1 MVDSCSEWDASNP
14 EEKFARGCARSI
26 TTTFFPEGRI
36 KPNQAKRPET
46 HIFHWEIWST
56 FQEIPF
62 SPFGETKSIL
72 TVTFHP
78 KFPFLSVNWKQ
89 PLFFQENLL
98 ALSRLITIIK
108 LIWVVCC
115 IPERSKSRHM
125 LKFYL
130 KRPISLRIF
139 AD

>member
-1 MVDSCSEWDASNP
+1 MGRVKSRREICT
-14 EEKFARGCARSI
+14 GMRSFNYHDI
-26 TTTFFPEGRI
+26 FPEGRI

-46 HIFHWEIWST
+46 HIFHWEIWSA

-62 SPFGETKSIL
+62 SPFGETNSIL

-115 IPERSKSRHM
+115 IPKRSKSRHM
-125 LKFYL
+125 LTNFPSYICRL
-130 KRPISLRIF
+130 IECL
-139 AD
+139 

>member
-1 MVDSCSEWDASNP
+1 MGRVKSQREICT
-14 EEKFARGCARSI
+14 GMRSFHYHDI
-26 TTTFFPEGRI
+26 FSEGRI
-36 KPNQAKRPET
+36 KPIQAKRPGT

-62 SPFGETKSIL
+62 SPFGETKSFL

-78 KFPFLSVNWKQ
+78 KFPFLSVNGKQ

-108 LIWVVCC
+108 LIRVVCC
-115 IPERSKSRHM
+115 ISIKIKIETHAQIY
-125 LKFYL
+125 F
-130 KRPISLRIF
+130 KRPMSLRIF